1 MPSQVWGRDPQEAF
15 EEPYEYEI
23 QEQFSREAVSLL
35 ARLYRVLNSNQFRYA
50 VEDQSPAK
58 AVWLLAMDALDSLRD
73 CLTTLGGKEHRI
85 AGKLFRDVM
94 ESMDL
99 AAYFHSGTP
108 KSISSLQQWYADE
121 IVPHRE
127 YRDYVKQ
134 TEDAEAAKRL
144 AKHYSSLSRFT
155 HRSYHAILGGYS
167 RGGGDRLVHDR
178 TGELYGNSD
187 SSATFLVLPQTIA
200 SYYAV
205 LANLVLDYSSELL
218 ELGLVSQEEVQASF
232 DAILEPETVSRRFF
246 PRRWLAERLERSTAE
261 QPEGE

>member
-23 QEQFSREAVSLL
+23 QEQFAREAGALL
-35 ARLYRVLNSNQFRYA
+35 ARLYRVLNSDRFRYPVA
-50 VEDQSPAK
+50 DQSPAK

-73 CLTTLGGKEHRI
+73 CLTALGRKEHRI

-108 KSISSLQQWYADE
+108 KSTSAIQQWYTDE

-127 YRDYVKQ
+127 YREYVKQ
-134 TEDAEAAKRL
+134 TEDAEAAKHL
-144 AKHYSSLSRFT
+144 AKHYASLSRFT
-155 HRSYHAILGGYS
+155 HRSYRAILEGYS
-167 RGGGDRLVHDR
+167 RGRGDWLVHDR
-178 TGELYGNSD
+178 TGELYGNAD

-205 LANLVLDYSSELL
+205 LANLVLDYSSELS
-218 ELGLVSQEEVQASF
+218 ELGLVSQEELQANF
-232 DAILEPETVSRRFF
+232 NAILEPGTIPRRFL

-261 QPEGE
+261 QPEGA